1 MKFSQP
7 YLAQGLFSSG
17 TGTFLG
23 QYGMKQS
30 AQGGLINPTLSWEKT
45 DQYDIGL
52 DLDLMNYRFKV
63 VFDYYYRYTKDQLNQ
78 IDLPGDFYLFAM
90 QWRNAME
97 TSNEGVELELAADIL
112 RETAVKWKMKLTA
125 SRNWSRFEKSYDKMD
140 YQEQVIGKPLYQMK
154 VYKTDGFYNTMDEV
168 PYMYL
173 PSGQKQLLYVNGTS
187 TSIFFPGTRRILD
200 LNGDGNITEDDKY
213 YAASPL
219 PKVHGGIFFDLR
231 WKDFDLNLAF
241 NYSLG
246 RHILRVYDDASL
258 MPGDEP
264 NRPLLVDISKIHAW
278 ENAQT
283 ENPSYPHLQSY
294 NGNDLQYDG
303 KYDCDIEN
311 VHLLRLK
318 QLTLGYNL
326 NKRVIEKARLTSARI
341 YVTAENLFLLTNYKG
356 LDPEIVS
363 IYDGIDDLGS
373 YPLPRKFTV
382 GLSINF

>member
-1 MKFSQP
+1 
-7 YLAQGLFSSG
+7 
-17 TGTFLG
+17 
-23 QYGMKQS
+23 
-30 AQGGLINPTLSWEKT
+30 
-45 DQYDIGL
+45 
-52 DLDLMNYRFKV
+52 
-63 VFDYYYRYTKDQLNQ
+63 
-78 IDLPGDFYLFAM
+78 
-90 QWRNAME
+90 
-97 TSNEGVELELAADIL
+97 
-112 RETAVKWKMKLTA
+112 
-125 SRNWSRFEKSYDKMD
+125 
-140 YQEQVIGKPLYQMK
+140 
-154 VYKTDGFYNTMDEV
+154 
-168 PYMYL
+168 
-173 PSGQKQLLYVNGTS
+173 
-187 TSIFFPGTRRILD
+187 
-200 LNGDGNITEDDKY
+200 
-213 YAASPL
+213 
-219 PKVHGGIFFDLR
+219 
-231 WKDFDLNLAF
+231 
-241 NYSLG
+241 
-246 RHILRVYDDASL
+246 